1 MIKNKLTKTM
11 AHYKALKEYKD
22 AIDEMDFDYTI
33 ENFRKLNTYQKALLD
48 AYLKRF
54 ASLQDYLGAKVF
66 GALLDMA
73 GISYTKM
80 SEVLSLIEKEEIID
94 LDKWIEFRN
103 IRNDLE
109 HDYPDE
115 LMEALRDLK
124 FCVKSFDELE
134 EIVFK
139 VYKFARIYDES
150 IKLP

>member
-1 MIKNKLTKTM
+1 MIKNKLSKVT
-11 AHYKALKEYKD
+11 AHYKALKEYKNE
-22 AIDEMDFDYTI
+22 IDKMDFDYTI
-33 ENFRKLNTYQKALLD
+33 DGFRELNVYQKALID

-66 GALLDMA
+66 STLLDMA
-73 GISYTKM
+73 GINYIKM

-103 IRNDLE
+103 VRNDLE

-115 LMEALRDLK
+115 LLDALEDLR
-124 FCVKSFDELE
+124 FCIKSFDELE
-134 EIVFK
+134 EIVFR
-139 VYKFARIYDES
+139 VFNFVRNYDES